1 MIIVNLIFGILLLS
15 GAWAAISSAIKIKSP
30 GLMALGIIFLLFS
43 IFMIFQSVYI
53 LLYNI
58 NPVPLITPI

>member
-1 MIIVNLIFGILLLS
+1 MIIVNLIFGILFLS
-15 GAWAAISSAIKIKSP
+15 GAWAAISSGIKIKSP
-30 GLMALGIIFLLFS
+30 GLMTLGIIFLIFS
-43 IFMIFQSVYI
+43 IFMIFQSIYI